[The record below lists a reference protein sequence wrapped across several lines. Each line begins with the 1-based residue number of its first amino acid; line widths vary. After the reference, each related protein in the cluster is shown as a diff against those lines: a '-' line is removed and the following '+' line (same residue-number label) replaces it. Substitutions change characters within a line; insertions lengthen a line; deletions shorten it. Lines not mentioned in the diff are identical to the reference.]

1 MEKLQMEFRRR
12 GRVLL
17 LKKSLENNISVGI
30 PQSFFNQEIG
40 WSYYTEIRHGQ
51 VITSI
56 ISHGM

>member
-30 PQSFFNQEIG
+30 PPEFL
-40 WSYYTEIRHGQ
+40 
-51 VITSI
+51 
-56 ISHGM
+56 